1 MYGVGGIADAAT
13 RNQVWSATVGYTRG
27 PLAVAAGYLNAR
39 NPNVSFFGTTGSPAP
54 TVGGVPGSNML
65 SPVYSGY
72 ASARTLQVA
81 VVGGTYAIGAMTL
94 GAMYTNTSFRQ
105 LGDLSS
111 GPNPGGVSGNA
122 VFNNV
127 EASVRYQFMTSLF
140 GGVAY
145 DYTHGGG
152 VNGRDGATYHQVA
165 AGLDYFLSK
174 RTDVYVSAVYQ
185 RASGTD
191 STGHAAVA
199 AINGPGAS
207 ANDRQLQARVGMR
220 HKF

>member
-1 MYGVGGIADAAT
+1 
-13 RNQVWSATVGYTRG
+13 
-27 PLAVAAGYLNAR
+27 
-39 NPNVSFFGTTGSPAP
+39 
-54 TVGGVPGSNML
+54 VPGNNML

-81 VVGGTYAIGAMTL
+81 AAGGTYAIGAVTL

-127 EASVRYQFMTSLF
+127 EASVRYQFTPYLF

-145 DYTHGGG
+145 DYTRGGG

-174 RTDVYVSAVYQ
+174 RTDVYLTAVYQ

-191 STGHAAVA
+191 STGRAAVA

-207 ANDRQLQARVGMR
+207 ANDRQFEARIGMR